1 MDIMIETEV
10 VAVYDLKCIPV
21 LTGEADD
28 IRLRL
33 EIVRNVSAN
42 HKPLSVKV
50 WRKENYRI
58 MPSFPILAKADD
70 DGYADEEI
78 LVKDVFFEGLLEGVC
93 GNTVDEV
100 LNHSLTLIKKSFSL
114 GNTDEN
120 RK

>member
-93 GNTVDEV
+93 GNTVDDV
-100 LNHSLTLIKKSFSL
+100 LNHSLTLIKKRFSL
-114 GNTDEN
+114 GNPDEN